1 LIEAK
6 FRNYHYLA
14 FLVPEG
20 NMYPD
25 SKMQERDSKEAYE
38 LHQEEQTSKQG
49 GDASQLCQ
57 NAKKSTTRNSN
68 CYKQLTQDNIQEG
81 DQ

>member
-1 LIEAK
+1 
-6 FRNYHYLA
+6 
-14 FLVPEG
+14 
-20 NMYPD
+20 
-25 SKMQERDSKEAYE
+25 MQERDSKEAQE